1 VAKKRILIVED
12 MSDWQEQFRSVLR
25 RTGYAVTTVPTY
37 GEALGELRQE
47 EYHLVIVD
55 LRLSPTDESNR
66 DGVKLLEDLK
76 RLQIPSIVV
85 TGYGTNEL
93 ARQAIEEYQV
103 FSFMGKDTLDL
114 KKLRQKI
121 KEAFK
126 RIEGREKEL
135 RELRYRF
142 LMGEAVGFPESAV
155 GWSLRE
161 SQEKY
166 EE

>member
-55 LRLSPTDESNR
+55 LRLSLTDENNR

-76 RLQIPSIVV
+76 KLQIPSIVV

-93 ARQAIEEYQV
+93 ARQAIQEYQV

-142 LMGEAVGFPESAV
+142 LMGEAVGFPKSAI

-166 EE
+166 ED